1 MQTRHVVDVLQSRE
15 EPQGKRPA
23 DRVGKRLFEHD
34 VRAPGLVKKGVVTR
48 VSRGLYMLTDGEISE
63 SHPLAEVCKRVPKG
77 IVCLLSAL
85 RFHGL
90 TTQQPHEVWLAL
102 DGKARQP
109 RVDHL
114 ALQIVRSSGEAL
126 RAGQKEH
133 LIEGVSVK
141 IYCPALEALRETWK
155 EKRCTMDE
163 LMRYARI
170 CRVANVIRPYL
181 ESLS

>member
-1 MQTRHVVDVLQSRE
+1 
-15 EPQGKRPA
+15 
-23 DRVGKRLFEHD
+23 
-34 VRAPGLVKKGVVTR
+34 
-48 VSRGLYMLTDGEISE
+48 MLTDGEISE

-181 ESLS
+181 ESLSYCVGADTAVDGEGEPFDLVSRDTGSSGCCIREPSHSRI